1 MKRIIIDSDGGRVGA
16 VRMDPFELTDAGA
29 LTNDE
34 TAAFEGV
41 ADVTDADTDAPPVN
55 ADQLAAEQF
64 REASESGKRQAL
76 RNLAR
81 ANGYALI
88 SPREMG
94 RNAQLATRYTEGDVV
109 QSPQGL
115 GIISG
120 VETEPFTGKGDEE
133 IDASES
139 SPTYIVALKDARVG
153 SGFYSASE
161 LEETEMPDTGVDD
174 PEAMLSG
181 HLASASSETTDDA
194 DFVDTT
200 FDIPE
205 SWDESP
211 KPNRLI
217 LLDAWSSM
225 GGTFTGARETLGSKR
240 LAASMKDRV
249 LGYEG
254 WREGG

>member
-1 MKRIIIDSDGGRVGA
+1 MPPHEIREMLLDINPGLPDPPESAASEPDLSLPSETDDEIQQTFDDLFATATASDSDEDDGEDDDEDDGEDDDEDGA
-16 VRMDPFELTDAGA
+16 D
-29 LTNDE
+29 
-34 TAAFEGV
+34 
-41 ADVTDADTDAPPVN
+41 
-55 ADQLAAEQF
+55 
-64 REASESGKRQAL
+64 
-76 RNLAR
+76 
-81 ANGYALI
+81 
-88 SPREMG
+88 
-94 RNAQLATRYTEGDVV
+94 AQLATRYTEGDVV

-120 VETEPFTGKGDEE
+120 VETEPFTGKDDEE

-153 SGFYSASE
+153 AGFYSASE

-181 HLASASSETTDDA
+181 SFYVKDESSETTDDA
-194 DFVDTT
+194 DLVDTT

-211 KPNRLI
+211 TPNRLI

-225 GGTFTGARETLGSKR
+225 GGTFTGALETLGSKR